1 MGYTE
6 NDFVNADMEL
16 YILITGFDDVFSSP
30 LSRRTS
36 YTYKELQFNA
46 RFLPMDRKSDDGQVT
61 ILELHKLN
69 SIEKVGQQLENK
81 MLGSNKG
88 FSN

>member
-6 NDFVNADMEL
+6 NDFINADMES

-30 LSRRTS
+30 VSRRTS

-46 RFLPMDRKSDDGQVT
+46 RFLPMCRKSDDGQMT

-69 SIEKVGQQLENK
+69 SKVAIVTGAAD
-81 MLGSNKG
+81 G
-88 FSN
+88 F